1 MQIRP
6 EYVVNPKN
14 RGLNSALLNEEMNQ
28 EREQDAHTTKIWN
41 ELGSVSV
48 SLTFQSGKSYSN
60 SATPSRLYEAVMDS
74 RFRLL
79 QLRSGVKIG
88 T

>member
-1 MQIRP
+1 MALATHRVPFPLAIRI
-6 EYVVNPKN
+6 
-14 RGLNSALLNEEMNQ
+14 RRALLNEEMNQ

-60 SATPSRLYEAVMDS
+60 SVTPSRLYEAGMDS